1 MKKILSKLM
10 VPFMI
15 LLVINMIG
23 FVFHK
28 NYEGAV
34 IGSVVGV
41 VGVVNIGIGVGVGVG
56 SRVWLGAIANITAIN
71 CRSNTKTKSSR
82 CG

>member
-1 MKKILSKLM
+1 MKKILNKLM

-34 IGSVVGV
+34 IGSVVGMLV
-41 VGVVNIGIGVGVGVG
+41 AFMVLEVRAKIE
-56 SRVWLGAIANITAIN
+56 
-71 CRSNTKTKSSR
+71 
-82 CG
+82 

>member
-1 MKKILSKLM
+1 LM

-34 IGSVVGV
+34 IGSIVGMLV
-41 VGVVNIGIGVGVGVG
+41 AFMVLEVRAKIE
-56 SRVWLGAIANITAIN
+56 
-71 CRSNTKTKSSR
+71 
-82 CG
+82 

>member
-34 IGSVVGV
+34 IGSIVGMLV
-41 VGVVNIGIGVGVGVG
+41 AFMVLEVRAKIE
-56 SRVWLGAIANITAIN
+56 
-71 CRSNTKTKSSR
+71 
-82 CG
+82 

>member
-1 MKKILSKLM
+1 MKKILNKLM

-15 LLVINMIG
+15 LLMINMIG

-34 IGSVVGV
+34 IGSVVGMLV
-41 VGVVNIGIGVGVGVG
+41 AFMVLEVRAKIE
-56 SRVWLGAIANITAIN
+56 
-71 CRSNTKTKSSR
+71 
-82 CG
+82 